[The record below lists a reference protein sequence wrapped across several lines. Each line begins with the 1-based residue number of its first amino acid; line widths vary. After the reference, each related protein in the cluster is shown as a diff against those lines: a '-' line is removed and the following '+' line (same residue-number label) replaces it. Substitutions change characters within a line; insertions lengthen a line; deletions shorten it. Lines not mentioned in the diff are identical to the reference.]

1 MDRKAHW
8 QRVYETKAADQV
20 SWFQQEPT
28 VAVRLLESAGI
39 GPST

>member
-8 QRVYETKAADQV
+8 ESVYATKATEAV
-20 SWFQQEPT
+20 SWFQPTPT
-28 VAVRLLESAGI
+28 VSVRLLESTGL